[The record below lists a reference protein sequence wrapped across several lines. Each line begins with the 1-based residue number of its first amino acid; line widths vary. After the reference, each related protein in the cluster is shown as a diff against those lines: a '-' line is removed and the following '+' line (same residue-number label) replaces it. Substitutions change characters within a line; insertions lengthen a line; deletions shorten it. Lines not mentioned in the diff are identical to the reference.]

1 MENKINIKIN
11 DFGPINA
18 ADINLNKINVV
29 GGNNATGKSTT
40 SKLLYCFLKSNM
52 EDRIDF
58 ALEHSRL
65 HIDSLINNI
74 YLALHVNQPEFVY
87 LKDVRGLG
95 LSDNDKVIPFNE
107 LSVEEKYHQI
117 QIDYNRYYDENND
130 NSYIKGMIK
139 EIDYILTT
147 IHLEEDKLTVL
158 LLKDFLSSEFNSKNL
173 KFNST
178 FNGIVNEDE
187 FNIEINLKDNDFD
200 SDDAFSANGYFSSE
214 DVIYID
220 TFSFFETH
228 APWRTDY
235 HHAGYITKILMF
247 DNQDDVEEITDEKLL
262 YVIQKIKEIING
274 DISFV
279 NNKFTFIQDETKD
292 IGSLNNNSFAITDAA
307 SGIKQIAI
315 IQLLLSNGELKP
327 NSFLIFDEPE
337 VNLHPDWQF
346 KFAEILVLLAKELNI
361 TIYLNSHSPLFIE
374 AMDVFSETYD
384 FEDSI
389 NYYLTEE
396 SEIAG
401 KYNFTKIESNE
412 LYKIYDNLGNVYKL
426 VDQLRLKRRFK

>member
-11 DFGPINA
+11 DFGPINK
-18 ADINLNKINVV
+18 ADIDLNKINVV

-40 SKLLYCFLKSNM
+40 SKLLNCFLKSNM

-65 HIDSLINNI
+65 QIDSLINNI

-87 LKDVRGLG
+87 LKDVREFGM
-95 LSDNDKVIPFNE
+95 SDNNDKVIPFNE
-107 LSVEEKYHQI
+107 LRVEEKFHQI

-130 NSYIKGMIK
+130 NERIKGMIK
-139 EIDYILTT
+139 EIDDILTT
-147 IHLEEDKLTVL
+147 IHIEEDKLTIL
-158 LLKDFLSSEFNSKNL
+158 LLKDFLSSEFNRKNL
-173 KFNST
+173 KFNSA
-178 FNGIVNEDE
+178 FNGIVNGDE
-187 FNIEINLKDNDFD
+187 FDININLKDNDFD
-200 SDDAFSANGYFSSE
+200 SDNAFSANGYFNSE

-235 HHAGYITKILMF
+235 HHAGYITKVLMF
-247 DNQDDVEEITDEKLL
+247 DNQEDLEELTDERLL
-262 YVIQKIKEIING
+262 KVIEKIKEIVNG
-274 DISFV
+274 DIKFV
-279 NNKFTFIQDETKD
+279 NNKFTFIQDKTTEVD
-292 IGSLNNNSFAITDAA
+292 SLAITDAA
-307 SGIKQIAI
+307 SGIKQLAI
-315 IQLLLSNGELKP
+315 IQLLLANGELKP

-396 SEIAG
+396 SEMPR
-401 KYNFTKIESNE
+401 KYDFTKIESNE
-412 LYKIYDNLGNVYKL
+412 LYKVYDNLGNVYKL

>member
-11 DFGPINA
+11 VIGPINK
-18 ADINLNKINVV
+18 ADIDLNKINVV

-65 HIDSLINNI
+65 QIDSLINNI

-87 LKDVRGLG
+87 LKDVREFGM
-95 LSDNDKVIPFNE
+95 SDNNDKVIPFNE
-107 LSVEEKYHQI
+107 LRVEEKFHQI

-130 NSYIKGMIK
+130 NERIKGMIK
-139 EIDYILTT
+139 EIDDILTT
-147 IHLEEDKLTVL
+147 IHIEEDKLTIL
-158 LLKDFLSSEFNSKNL
+158 LLKDFLSSEFNRKNL
-173 KFNST
+173 KFNSA
-178 FNGIVNEDE
+178 FNGIVNGDE
-187 FNIEINLKDNDFD
+187 FDININLKDNDFD
-200 SDDAFSANGYFSSE
+200 SDNAFSANGYFNSE

-220 TFSFFETH
+220 TYSFFETH

-235 HHAGYITKILMF
+235 HHAGYISKVLMF
-247 DNQDDVEEITDEKLL
+247 DNQEDLEELTDERLL
-262 YVIQKIKEIING
+262 KVIEKIKEIVNG
-274 DISFV
+274 DIKFV
-279 NNKFTFIQDETKD
+279 NNKFTFIQDKTTEVD
-292 IGSLNNNSFAITDAA
+292 SLAITDAA
-307 SGIKQIAI
+307 SGIKQLAI
-315 IQLLLSNGELKP
+315 IQLLLANGELKP

-396 SEIAG
+396 SEMPR
-401 KYNFTKIESNE
+401 KYDFTKIESNE
-412 LYKIYDNLGNVYKL
+412 LYKVYDNLGNVYKL

>member
-11 DFGPINA
+11 DFGPINK
-18 ADINLNKINVV
+18 ADIDLNKINVV

-65 HIDSLINNI
+65 QIDSLINNI

-87 LKDVRGLG
+87 LKDVREFGM
-95 LSDNDKVIPFNE
+95 SDNNDKVIPFNE
-107 LSVEEKYHQI
+107 LRVEEKFHQI

-130 NSYIKGMIK
+130 NERIKGMIK
-139 EIDYILTT
+139 EIDDILTT
-147 IHLEEDKLTVL
+147 IHIEEDKLTIL
-158 LLKDFLSSEFNSKNL
+158 LLKDFLSSEFNRKNL
-173 KFNST
+173 KFNSA
-178 FNGIVNEDE
+178 FNGIVNGDE
-187 FNIEINLKDNDFD
+187 FDININLKDNDFD
-200 SDDAFSANGYFSSE
+200 SDNAFSANGYFNSE

-235 HHAGYITKILMF
+235 HHAGYITKVLMF
-247 DNQDDVEEITDEKLL
+247 DNQEDLEELTDERLL
-262 YVIQKIKEIING
+262 KVIEKIKEIVNG
-274 DISFV
+274 DIKFV
-279 NNKFTFIQDETKD
+279 NNKFTFIQDKTTEVD
-292 IGSLNNNSFAITDAA
+292 SLAITDAA
-307 SGIKQIAI
+307 SGIKQLAI
-315 IQLLLSNGELKP
+315 IQLLLANGELKP

-396 SEIAG
+396 SEIPG
-401 KYNFTKIESNE
+401 KYDFTKIESNE
-412 LYKIYDNLGNVYKL
+412 LYKVYDNLGNVYKL

>member
-11 DFGPINA
+11 DFGPINK
-18 ADINLNKINVV
+18 ADIDLNKINVV

-65 HIDSLINNI
+65 QIDSLINNI

-87 LKDVRGLG
+87 LKDVREFGM
-95 LSDNDKVIPFNE
+95 SDNNDKVIPFNE
-107 LSVEEKYHQI
+107 LRVEEKFHQI

-130 NSYIKGMIK
+130 NERIKGIIK
-139 EIDYILTT
+139 EIDDILTT
-147 IHLEEDKLTVL
+147 IHIEEDKLTIL
-158 LLKDFLSSEFNSKNL
+158 LLKDFLSSEFNRKNL
-173 KFNST
+173 KFNSA
-178 FNGIVNEDE
+178 FNGIVNGDE
-187 FNIEINLKDNDFD
+187 FDININLKDNDFD
-200 SDDAFSANGYFSSE
+200 SDNAFSANGYFNSE

-235 HHAGYITKILMF
+235 HHAGYITKVLMF
-247 DNQDDVEEITDEKLL
+247 DNQEDLEELTDERLL
-262 YVIQKIKEIING
+262 KAIEKIKEIVNG
-274 DISFV
+274 DIKFV
-279 NNKFTFIQDETKD
+279 NNKFTFIQDKTTEVD
-292 IGSLNNNSFAITDAA
+292 SLAITDAA

-315 IQLLLSNGELKP
+315 IQLLLANGELKP

-396 SEIAG
+396 SEIPG
-401 KYNFTKIESNE
+401 KYDFTKIESNE
-412 LYKIYDNLGNVYKL
+412 LYKVYDNLGNVYKL